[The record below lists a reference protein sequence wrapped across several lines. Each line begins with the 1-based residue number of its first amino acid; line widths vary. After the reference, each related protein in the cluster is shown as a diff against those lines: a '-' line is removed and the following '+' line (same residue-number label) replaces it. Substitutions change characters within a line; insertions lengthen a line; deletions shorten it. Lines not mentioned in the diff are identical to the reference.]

1 MKKKENNTNVLS
13 IVNNLTNCWVLS
25 ERILPDL
32 VRGTLTV
39 WHWLPTTNPYLYSI
53 GIHSSESSLARNS
66 CVNHLFDQLPC
77 VLWRKIDPYFEK
89 SLVMRETFLTSRWQP
104 WWRLLVMILSLVA
117 LFSLC
122 ALLTL
127 NITYT
132 ILHTIQHNAI
142 NCVNGII
149 KSKCVIHY
157 R

>member
-1 MKKKENNTNVLS
+1 MW
-13 IVNNLTNCWVLS
+13 IVVRTNLTWFS
-25 ERILPDL
+25 EGDSDCLAL
-32 VRGTLTV
+32 
-39 WHWLPTTNPYLYSI
+39 TTNYQPYLYSI
-53 GIHSSESSLARNS
+53 CIHSSESSLARNS

-104 WWRLLVMILSLVA
+104 WWRLLVMILSMVA

-132 ILHTIQHNAI
+132 IFHTIQHNAI